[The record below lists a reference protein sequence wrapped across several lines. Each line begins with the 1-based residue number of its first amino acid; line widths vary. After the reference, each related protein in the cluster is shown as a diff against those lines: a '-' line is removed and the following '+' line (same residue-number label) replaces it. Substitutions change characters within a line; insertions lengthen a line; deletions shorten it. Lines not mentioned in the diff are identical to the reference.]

1 MRLEP
6 SETLVELGRCDQPP
20 PDLAPFLA
28 RLHHAGVT
36 RLWVITWPS
45 PWRFEVV
52 GGTAA
57 IGQPLAIAGS
67 GYDVMIWTPVD
78 WEASAPI
85 TTALNELT
93 EQLHRFDRVRRFKH
107 AASDM
112 RLVADAAAAL
122 VDAYENDGPASQ
134 FNRVLETGMAVTY
147 VRPFCREIEPESGLP
162 AGRKEGR
169 VFARPSTA

>member
-1 MRLEP
+1 
-6 SETLVELGRCDQPP
+6 
-20 PDLAPFLA
+20 
-28 RLHHAGVT
+28 
-36 RLWVITWPS
+36 
-45 PWRFEVV
+45 
-52 GGTAA
+52 
-57 IGQPLAIAGS
+57 
-67 GYDVMIWTPVD
+67 
-78 WEASAPI
+78 
-85 TTALNELT
+85 
-93 EQLHRFDRVRRFKH
+93 
-107 AASDM
+107 M